1 MPFEH
6 DARRPTGD
14 SRKLT
19 YDPDEHDKGDWFREQ
34 ITDDEWNDYEW
45 VEVGDSATR
54 RRSMSAGPG
63 CDHSE
68 VDARAALNP
77 DEDHLQDYLSQREDL
92 HRPG

>member
-45 VEVGDSATR
+45 VEVGGLGNAPTKYVRGSR
-54 RRSMSAGPG
+54 
-63 CDHSE
+63 
-68 VDARAALNP
+68 L
-77 DEDHLQDYLSQREDL
+77 
-92 HRPG
+92 RPL